1 MNRRSKQVAW
11 IAVIAVVAIAGFI
24 GVQSFGLLVSMRSDA
39 LGACHA
45 YLESETGLEI
55 DPDDVDMTSI
65 EVFFPKPFDK
75 RFRTTCTYGEA
86 TVELESTPFTPWLV
100 IGTSGLD

>member
-1 MNRRSKQVAW
+1 MSKRVAW
-11 IAVIAVVAIAGFI
+11 IVVIAVVAIAGFI
-24 GVQSFGLLVSMRSDA
+24 GVQSFGLLVSMRNEALDA
-39 LGACHA
+39 CQA
-45 YLESETGLEI
+45 YLEIETGLEI
-55 DPDDVDMTSI
+55 DPDEMDITSI

-100 IGTSGLD
+100 VGTSGPD